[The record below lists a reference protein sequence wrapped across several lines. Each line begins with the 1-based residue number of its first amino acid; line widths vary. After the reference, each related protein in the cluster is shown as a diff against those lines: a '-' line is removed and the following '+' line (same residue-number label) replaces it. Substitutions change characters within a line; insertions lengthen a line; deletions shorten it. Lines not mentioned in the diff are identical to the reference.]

1 MRSGLFQKRA
11 FYLVIKYQVVSP
23 EIMSMQ
29 TMLNG
34 VSQLFLYIYACMHV
48 RRRGQEFEKK
58 QGQGSRGELE
68 EGKGMEGNDP
78 GEERSIPDAGERQA
92 S

>member
-34 VSQLFLYIYACMHV
+34 VSQLFLYIYACMDV

-58 QGQGSRGELE
+58 QGQGSRGGVRGRKGNG
-68 EGKGMEGNDP
+68 GK
-78 GEERSIPDAGERQA
+78 
-92 S
+92 

>member
-1 MRSGLFQKRA
+1 MF
-11 FYLVIKYQVVSP
+11 
-23 EIMSMQ
+23 
-29 TMLNG
+29 
-34 VSQLFLYIYACMHV
+34 ACMHV

-78 GEERSIPDAGERQA
+78 GEERASLMLERDKHPYCLPRPLA
-92 S
+92 I

>member
-1 MRSGLFQKRA
+1 M
-11 FYLVIKYQVVSP
+11 
-23 EIMSMQ
+23 
-29 TMLNG
+29 
-34 VSQLFLYIYACMHV
+34 YACMHV

-78 GEERSIPDAGERQA
+78 GEERSIPDAGERQTSLLSFKA
-92 S
+92 IGYINGFVKNTKDGCFLLKRKSEMQENCGV